1 MSQQQRQY
9 CDARGFV
16 FDTKS
21 HGNPGNV
28 APIASGYTYQIT
40 ESGNFSTGAFS
51 MEMSGLKPGTTY
63 YNRACAHN
71 SAGWGYGNEMSF
83 TTKRKGIW
91 KKITSYLEFD
101 GVEVGY
107 PSGVKIKL
115 KRKG

>member
-1 MSQQQRQY
+1 M
-9 CDARGFV
+9 
-16 FDTKS
+16 
-21 HGNPGNV
+21 

-40 ESGNFSTGAFS
+40 ESGNFSTGSFS

-63 YNRACAHN
+63 YPRACAHN
-71 SAGWGYGNEMSF
+71 SAGWGYGDELNF

-91 KKITSYLEFD
+91 KKITSYLELD
-101 GVEVGY
+101 GVEVGF